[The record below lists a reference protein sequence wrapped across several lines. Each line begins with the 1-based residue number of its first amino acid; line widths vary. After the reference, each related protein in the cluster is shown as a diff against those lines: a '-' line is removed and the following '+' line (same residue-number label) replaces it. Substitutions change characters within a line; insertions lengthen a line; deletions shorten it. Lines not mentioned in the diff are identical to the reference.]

1 MADDLAETQPASAP
15 PVAPAVGARRRFLID
30 RGFQLKYALFMALA
44 GLLVAG
50 IFGLWIHQVHAQAIA
65 LLSPDA
71 ETRALIARRDTLLL
85 AAFAGIA
92 LLLAVALGLLGVVIT
107 HRVAGPV
114 FVMGHY
120 LTVLAQGRFP
130 RMRTLRRSDELKT
143 FFRVF
148 LDAVESMKKREARH
162 VALLEDAIA
171 RIRMAGPRN
180 PELQSALQALEA
192 AAMERRLA
200 LAADDP
206 ELTPIAVP
214 APRASGRNS

>member
-1 MADDLAETQPASAP
+1 MADDLAQTQPS
-15 PVAPAVGARRRFLID
+15 VAPALAPRRRFLID

-44 GLLVAG
+44 GLAVAG
-50 IFGLWIHQVHAQAIA
+50 IFGWWIHEVHAQAIA
-65 LLSPDA
+65 LMSPDV
-71 ETRALIARRDTLLL
+71 ETRVLIERSDKLLL
-85 AAFAGIA
+85 VAFAGIA
-92 LLLAVALGLLGVVIT
+92 LLLAAALGLLGVVIT

-120 LTVLAQGRFP
+120 LSVLAQGRFP

-148 LDAVESMKKREARH
+148 IDAVEAMKKREARH
-162 VALLEDAIA
+162 VAMLEDALTRVRSA
-171 RIRMAGPRN
+171 AGRSPD
-180 PELQSALQALEA
+180 LQPAVQALEA

-214 APRASGRNS
+214 APRRSGGRHS

>member
-1 MADDLAETQPASAP
+1 MADDLAQTQPA
-15 PVAPAVGARRRFLID
+15 VAPSSPPRRRFLLD
-30 RGFQLKYALFMALA
+30 RGFQLKYALVMAGA

-50 IFGLWIHQVHAQAIA
+50 VFGLWIHQVHAQAIA

-71 ETRALIARRDTLLL
+71 ETRVLIARSDTLLL

-92 LLLAVALGLLGVVIT
+92 LLLAAALGLLGVVIT

-120 LTVLAQGRFP
+120 LSVLAQGRFP
-130 RMRTLRRSDELKT
+130 RMRTLRRSDELKS
-143 FFRVF
+143 FFSVF
-148 LDAVESMKKREARH
+148 IEAVESMKKREARH
-162 VALLEDAIA
+162 VAMLEDALA
-171 RIRMAGPRN
+171 RVRSAAARA
-180 PELQSALQALEA
+180 PELQPAVQSLEA

-214 APRASGRNS
+214 APRISGGRQP

>member
-1 MADDLAETQPASAP
+1 MAGDLAAP
-15 PVAPAVGARRRFLID
+15 RPSPGKPRRNFLVD
-30 RGFQLKYALFMALA
+30 RGFQLKYALVMAAA
-44 GLLVAG
+44 GLAVAAV
-50 IFGLWIHQVHAQAIA
+50 FGLWLHQAHAQAIA

-71 ETRALIARRDTLLL
+71 ETRALIARSDRLLL

-92 LLLAVALGLLGVVIT
+92 LLLAAALGLLGVVIT

-120 LTVLAQGRFP
+120 LSVLAQGRFP
-130 RMRTLRRSDELKT
+130 RMRTLRRSDELRS
-143 FFRVF
+143 FFAVF
-148 LDAVESMKKREARH
+148 IQAVEAMKKREARH
-162 VALLEDAIA
+162 VAVLEDALA
-171 RIRMAGPRN
+171 RMRSAAPRS
-180 PELQSALQALEA
+180 PDLLSAVQALEA

-214 APRASGRNS
+214 APRSSVAGKVS

>member
-1 MADDLAETQPASAP
+1 MVDDLAQTQPAVEPA
-15 PVAPAVGARRRFLID
+15 VAPRRRFLLD
-30 RGFQLKYALFMALA
+30 RGFQLKYARVMAGA
-44 GLLVAG
+44 GLLVAVV
-50 IFGLWIHQVHAQAIA
+50 FGLWIHQVHAQAIA

-71 ETRALIARRDTLLL
+71 ETRVLIARSDTLLL

-92 LLLAVALGLLGVVIT
+92 LLLAAALGLLGVVIT

-120 LTVLAQGRFP
+120 LSVLAQGRFP
-130 RMRTLRRSDELKT
+130 RMRTLRRSDELKS

-148 LDAVESMKKREARH
+148 IDAVEAMKRREARH
-162 VALLEDAIA
+162 VAVLEDALA
-171 RIRMAGPRN
+171 RVRSAAARV
-180 PELQSALQALEA
+180 PELQSAVQALEA

-214 APRASGRNS
+214 APRAAGRPS

>member
-1 MADDLAETQPASAP
+1 MADDPAQTQPA
-15 PVAPAVGARRRFLID
+15 VAPAGAPRRRFLLD
-30 RGFQLKYALFMALA
+30 RGFQLKYALVMAGA
-44 GLLVAG
+44 GLLVAVV
-50 IFGLWIHQVHAQAIA
+50 FGLWIHQVHAQAIA

-71 ETRALIARRDTLLL
+71 ETRALIARSDTLLL

-92 LLLAVALGLLGVVIT
+92 LLLAAALGLLGVVIT

-120 LTVLAQGRFP
+120 LSVLAQGRFP
-130 RMRTLRRSDELKT
+130 RMRTLRRSDELKS

-148 LDAVESMKKREARH
+148 IDAVEAMKKREARH
-162 VALLEDAIA
+162 VATLEEALA
-171 RIRMAGPRN
+171 RVRTAAARV
-180 PELQSALQALEA
+180 PELRPAVQSLEA

-206 ELTPIAVP
+206 ELTPMGVP
-214 APRASGRNS
+214 APRASSRGQS